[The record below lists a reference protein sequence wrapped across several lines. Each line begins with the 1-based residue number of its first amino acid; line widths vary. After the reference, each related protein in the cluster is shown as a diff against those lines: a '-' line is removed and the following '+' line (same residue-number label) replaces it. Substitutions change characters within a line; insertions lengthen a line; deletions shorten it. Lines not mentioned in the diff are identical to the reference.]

1 MTSLPT
7 TPKIDTKKQEKARDE
22 IIEKGKKVLET
33 REERI
38 RTRETKL
45 MEIEDKSSTEL
56 ENRTR
61 NTLRLLRIEND
72 KKVFRSCL
80 FELGRKSI

>member
-22 IIEKGKKVLET
+22 IIEKGKKVLEA

-45 MEIEDKSSTEL
+45 MEIEDKSATEL
-56 ENRTR
+56 EIKTR

-72 KKVFRSCL
+72 KKVLNYLIFY
-80 FELGRKSI
+80 

>member
-22 IIEKGKKVLET
+22 IIEKGKKVLEA

-45 MEIEDKSSTEL
+45 MEIEDKSATEL
-56 ENRTR
+56 EIRTR

-72 KKVFRSCL
+72 KKVLNFL
-80 FELGRKSI
+80 IFY

>member
-7 TPKIDTKKQEKARDE
+7 TPKIDSKKQEKARDE
-22 IIEKGKKVLET
+22 IIEKGKKVLEA

-45 MEIEDKSSTEL
+45 MEIEDKSATEL
-56 ENRTR
+56 EIRTR

-72 KKVFRSCL
+72 KKVLNFL
-80 FELGRKSI
+80 IFY

>member
-33 REERI
+33 REEKI
-38 RTRETKL
+38 RTKETKL

-56 ENRTR
+56 ETRTR

-72 KKVFRSCL
+72 KKVLNFIII
-80 FELGRKSI
+80 EIGRKSI

>member
-22 IIEKGKKVLET
+22 IIEKGKKVLEA

-45 MEIEDKSSTEL
+45 MEIEDKSATEL
-56 ENRTR
+56 EIRTR

-72 KKVFRSCL
+72 KKVLNYLIFY
-80 FELGRKSI
+80 

>member
-7 TPKIDTKKQEKARDE
+7 TPKIDTKKQEKTRDE
-22 IIEKGKKVLET
+22 IIEKGKKVLEA

-45 MEIEDKSSTEL
+45 MEIEDKSATEL
-56 ENRTR
+56 EIRTR

-72 KKVFRSCL
+72 KKVLNYLIFY
-80 FELGRKSI
+80 

>member
-22 IIEKGKKVLET
+22 IIEKGKKVLEA

-45 MEIEDKSSTEL
+45 MEIEDKSATEL
-56 ENRTR
+56 EIRTR

-72 KKVFRSCL
+72 KKVLNYLIFL
-80 FELGRKSI
+80 LGRKSI